1 MSPPPSSTLVAL
13 GLKILNL
20 SHSLKKKTEPNL
32 DLNIG
37 ALFFW
42 RENAFMKT
50 HLCKLEIHS
59 KFDILF
65 LIQFVETWLFNMRVI
80 KL

>member
-1 MSPPPSSTLVAL
+1 MSPPPSSTLVEL

-37 ALFFW
+37 ALFF
-42 RENAFMKT
+42 
-50 HLCKLEIHS
+50 
-59 KFDILF
+59 
-65 LIQFVETWLFNMRVI
+65 
-80 KL
+80 